1 MLALNSDKKSLNIIF
16 ENENVLSFLKKEP
29 LMWLGSGEDGFSMSR
44 GSFKFKEKVLSKT
57 ALYYESHEVSGG
69 NIILHLV
76 SKKDETKVSVTVKT
90 EGSILKLIPAV
101 ETEGSFNRM
110 WFRIPATETEHV
122 YGCGEIFTKFD
133 LRGEK
138 VRIWVAEHQNGMRI
152 AKKIIRNTLT
162 GQHPHRIGKF
172 LNYESYYAQPTFMSS
187 RKYFVHVDSDAYMDF
202 CFNQTEYHELVVRD
216 VAPVYFGFAN
226 TFEAL
231 SGVLSSLLGR
241 QPLLPEWAYDGTIL
255 GIQGG
260 TETMFRKIETAEQ
273 AGVKVTGVWC
283 QDWEGE
289 RITAFGKQLMW
300 NWVWDKE
307 LYPDLDKAIEQLHAR
322 GIKFLGYINPF
333 LAIEKELYKEATEK
347 GYCVKDANGEDYLV
361 KITTFPAAMIDLT
374 NPDAYEWIKNII
386 KTNMIGLGLDGWMAD
401 FSEYLPTDCVLYN
414 GMDAKDIHNTWPA
427 LWAKANREALEET
440 GKLGQVLFFT
450 RAGHTN
456 TVKYSTLMWN
466 GDQHVDF
473 SFDDG
478 LPSVIP
484 ATLSL
489 AVSGFGLCHSDIGG
503 YTTFGK
509 MRRNEELFM
518 RWSEL
523 NVFTP
528 LFRGHEGN
536 QPDSNTQFD
545 KSDMV
550 LSHYAKMS
558 RLHYGLKN
566 YLMAL
571 DKENNQF
578 GVPVI
583 RPLFYYYG
591 KEKDFTETYEFL
603 LGRDLLVAPVLEE
616 GDDKRSV
623 YLPDDEW
630 INLWNGYELVGGTYN
645 VDAPIG
651 QPPVFCRKS
660 SPYLEQFKAL
670 FDSEKN

>member
-1 MLALNSDKKSLNIIF
+1 
-16 ENENVLSFLKKEP
+16 
-29 LMWLGSGEDGFSMSR
+29 
-44 GSFKFKEKVLSKT
+44 
-57 ALYYESHEVSGG
+57 
-69 NIILHLV
+69 
-76 SKKDETKVSVTVKT
+76 
-90 EGSILKLIPAV
+90 
-101 ETEGSFNRM
+101 
-110 WFRIPATETEHV
+110 
-122 YGCGEIFTKFD
+122 
-133 LRGEK
+133 
-138 VRIWVAEHQNGMRI
+138 
-152 AKKIIRNTLT
+152 
-162 GQHPHRIGKF
+162 
-172 LNYESYYAQPTFMSS
+172 
-187 RKYFVHVDSDAYMDF
+187 
-202 CFNQTEYHELVVRD
+202 
-216 VAPVYFGFAN
+216 
-226 TFEAL
+226 
-231 SGVLSSLLGR
+231 
-241 QPLLPEWAYDGTIL
+241 
-255 GIQGG
+255 
-260 TETMFRKIETAEQ
+260 
-273 AGVKVTGVWC
+273 
-283 QDWEGE
+283 
-289 RITAFGKQLMW
+289 
-300 NWVWDKE
+300 
-307 LYPDLDKAIEQLHAR
+307 
-322 GIKFLGYINPF
+322 
-333 LAIEKELYKEATEK
+333 
-347 GYCVKDANGEDYLV
+347 
-361 KITTFPAAMIDLT
+361 
-374 NPDAYEWIKNII
+374 
-386 KTNMIGLGLDGWMAD
+386 
-401 FSEYLPTDCVLYN
+401 
-414 GMDAKDIHNTWPA
+414 
-427 LWAKANREALEET
+427 
-440 GKLGQVLFFT
+440 
-450 RAGHTN
+450 
-456 TVKYSTLMWN
+456 
-466 GDQHVDF
+466 
-473 SFDDG
+473 
-478 LPSVIP
+478 
-484 ATLSL
+484 
-489 AVSGFGLCHSDIGG
+489 
-503 YTTFGK
+503 